1 MGNSKERVCAIYT
14 RVSTEEQA
22 KKGYSLSEQK
32 KRLIDYC
39 EYNDFIIYKYSSNI
53 FLIYV
58 LFIQKQC
65 LVYSFAPVNL
75 SGTGNLQVS
84 LASLP

>member
-32 KRLIDYC
+32 KRLTDYC
-39 EYNDFIIYKYSSNI
+39 EYNDFISSEIKIIDDMI
-53 FLIYV
+53 FNLNQLKKDIHLKKEIV
-58 LFIQKQC
+58 LHNSKQH
-65 LVYSFAPVNL
+65 F
-75 SGTGNLQVS
+75 
-84 LASLP
+84 